1 MEALPFLPFIQI
13 PPKLTEINVTP
24 SFSGAIRVAIS
35 QTGRNPDDF
44 LTGLREFETLRNA
57 MIVAI
62 GDSAIHR
69 SFLAGPSYYDVYGD
83 ALREYAVQT
92 TSIFK
97 RFGDIYI
104 EGNAWQTANQ
114 KRNTVKSDTIGFEL
128 AAALWNHSHYL
139 SIHALHE
146 LAAENDANIKQAA
159 TNFQQAAGCLTHIL
173 AKTHDLPGKDL
184 SPANIKFMI
193 LLMLQQAHEVIVIKA
208 LRDGKLQK
216 TAAKL
221 AWTCADYC
229 EQLESLLPEDA
240 GYKSS
245 ELKFLKTWVV
255 FKMEFFQAITYFCQ
269 GMDAEEKKEY
279 GEAVTYFRQARQ
291 SLQNSQKQA
300 AKLDSENNLAGALG
314 YADDVIN
321 GKCTSAEND
330 NEFIYHCAVKENL
343 PHVGTLSK
351 AIVNAVPW
359 EPQDREYFGDI
370 ISEDIFISNSN
381 YSDRLDQL
389 WRDISKEIDEK
400 NSELLSCKEALVI
413 AGIDLESDANDKSV
427 LPETLI
433 QAAAQ
438 ADKMNK
444 NLAKVKTRLKSICD
458 LEKQVNEKIAAAEA
472 KFKADEEMLKNS
484 SFTGEK
490 RAKFDADP
498 AWLALQARIQKI
510 KKAADQSKGPTET
523 CKDAATLM
531 AEKLELLGK
540 GLAAVREELPVVVV
554 SEDDAEAIGMVSM
567 LLSKIREMENQRE
580 EQRKLLKDELDQDNI
595 TGKLAGEPDH
605 LHAKIFDSE
614 IAKHDVRIGYLRQN
628 LSAQGNILA
637 VLDDARV
644 NYAEIYRRK
653 RDATQ
658 LYDEKCSQLINAIV
672 NYDKIFEKLIDGE
685 KLFQKI
691 LTELGK
697 LDVPLDS
704 AAEQRSKALK
714 NIITPKRPE
723 KAKPSA
729 RGNKNL
735 PKEMLDE
742 LKALGLEDD
751 AEFIEF
757 LKNSGEIKQSPVAAQ
772 QPAKVPRLPGISPR
786 KVANA
791 MRPGQNA
798 AAPSRDFA
806 SFPRHPAPRPAVPA
820 TFNPQAH
827 FPTHPNN
834 INPETQAGSISPPVS
849 APHDLPL
856 KINFNSTIRSSAH
869 DAQNI
874 STHLQNQ
881 THHIPHSQNHG
892 GNSEPAKKDNEIITD
907 ESTKQKQNPSSSE
920 NHALKMNQAQM
931 NVAADQAAR
940 NHQNQMHQQQIFER
954 QQKEIQK
961 QQWMMQQQF
970 QAQMQQ
976 QQQQIA
982 INRQKDEAKLAEERR
997 LIAEQLTRMEVER
1010 TKLEEQ
1016 RLQFEKD
1023 RKDQEKRA
1031 QFAKAAQITQPQMA
1045 PSIRYQNAPSGEQ
1058 WLLQYRNQQN
1068 GQSGSSATQNM
1079 PMQSSFGANNVQRPA
1094 HQPNS
1099 QFSPVYRSNTPSTPL
1114 RSYTPANA
1122 VISGQ
1127 VPVQSSTD
1135 RPVYHAPRFYNTNV
1149 PRLNTR
1155 PQTVHGQ
1162 NNPAQFIQNQQPV
1175 TVIRPQ
1181 VQAPLLRPT
1190 NTVKPISSIV
1200 PNSTNAAAATSQA
1213 PGTGQSQANPARLSS
1228 NFDLLSSLHE
1238 TATVSPT
1245 PQSNLETTNLQEKQ
1259 LLPEFETSN
1268 LLSKIS
1274 SLSNSS
1280 RAVVPRLVKVPD
1292 QVIQLITNT
1301 TYTPDQFR
1309 IMSKTIAAARCSPQL
1324 NRQQQLVPYD
1334 DNRVI
1339 LRGGG
1344 NDYINASRVATNCA
1358 SLPFAIVGEA
1368 PLPSAQDDLWR
1379 MIWQE
1384 NVETLVMIA
1393 SAEEAE
1399 NDSIM
1404 SWHPRSSNRQFA
1416 RAGIIVESKLTEKGE
1431 FASVY
1436 TLTLSHKNIKRTISV
1451 FEITQWASQLAPNIA
1466 ALSAAT
1472 IKIATRFLNQRSKDI
1487 PITFL
1492 SSNGDARCGTLLLI
1506 LTLLISPDIHPLTL
1520 YKTLQE
1526 SRCSLILARI
1536 TCPVLGLFNSINSQ
1550 LS

>member
-62 GDSAIHR
+62 GDSAIHK

-114 KRNTVKSDTIGFEL
+114 KRNTVKSDTIGLEL

-146 LAAENDANIKQAA
+146 LAAENDQNIKQAA
-159 TNFQQAAGCLTHIL
+159 TNFQQAAGCLTYIL

-269 GMDAEEKKEY
+269 GMDAEERKEY

-291 SLQNSQKQA
+291 CLQNSQKQA
-300 AKLDSENNLAGALG
+300 AKLDSENDLAAALG

-343 PHVGTLSK
+343 PHLGTLSK

-413 AGIDLESDANDKSV
+413 AGIDLESDENDKSV

-444 NLAKVKTRLKSICD
+444 NLTKVKTRLKSVCD

-523 CKDAATLM
+523 CKDAASLM

-540 GLAAVREELPVVVV
+540 GLPAVREELPTVVV
-554 SEDDAEAIGMVSM
+554 SDDDAEAIGMVSM

-605 LHAKIFDSE
+605 LHTKIFDSE

-653 RDATQ
+653 RDSTQ

-672 NYDKIFEKLIDGE
+672 NYDKIFEKLVDGE

-704 AAEQRSKALK
+704 ASEQRSKALK

-729 RGNKNL
+729 RGTEDL

-757 LKNSGEIKQSPVAAQ
+757 LKNSGEIKKIPVAAQ

-827 FPTHPNN
+827 FINSATSAHPNN
-834 INPETQAGSISPPVS
+834 MNPATQAGSIAPPVS
-849 APHDLPL
+849 APPDLPL
-856 KINFNSTIRSSAH
+856 KINFNSTIRPAQ

-874 STHLQNQ
+874 STHLQNK
-881 THHIPHSQNHG
+881 THHIPQNP
-892 GNSEPAKKDNEIITD
+892 EPAKEANEIKTD
-907 ESTKQKQNPSSSE
+907 ERTKQKQNHSSSD
-920 NHALKMNQAQM
+920 APKMNQAQM
-931 NVAADQAAR
+931 NVASDQAAL

-997 LIAEQLTRMEVER
+997 LIAEQLTRMEEER

-1016 RLQFEKD
+1016 RLQFEKE
-1023 RKDQEKRA
+1023 RKEQEKMA
-1031 QFAKAAQITQPQMA
+1031 QFAKAAITHKQPQLA
-1045 PSIRYQNAPSGEQ
+1045 PSIGYQNAPSGEQ

-1079 PMQSSFGANNVQRPA
+1079 PMQSSFGANNVQRPT

-1099 QFSPVYRSNTPSTPL
+1099 QFSPVYRSNTPSSTPL
-1114 RSYTPANA
+1114 RSYTPAANA

-1127 VPVQSSTD
+1127 IPSSTA

-1155 PQTVHGQ
+1155 PQTVQEQ
-1162 NNPAQFIQNQQPV
+1162 NNPAQFIHNQQS
-1175 TVIRPQ
+1175 VIRAQ
-1181 VQAPLLRPT
+1181 VQPPLLRPT

-1213 PGTGQSQANPARLSS
+1213 PVTGQSQANRLSS

-1238 TATVSPT
+1238 TATVPPAT
-1245 PQSNLETTNLQEKQ
+1245 PQSISEKTNFQEKQ

-1274 SLSNSS
+1274 SLSNSL

-1301 TYTPDQFR
+1301 TYPPDQFR

-1344 NDYINASRVATNCA
+1344 NDYINASRVSTNCA

-1404 SWHPRSSNRQFA
+1404 SWHPRDSNRQFA
-1416 RAGIIVESKLTEKGE
+1416 RAGIIVESKLTEKND

-1487 PITFL
+1487 PVTFL
-1492 SSNGDARCGTLLLI
+1492 SSNGDARCGTLLFI
-1506 LTLLISPDIHPLTL
+1506 LTLLISPDIHPLSL